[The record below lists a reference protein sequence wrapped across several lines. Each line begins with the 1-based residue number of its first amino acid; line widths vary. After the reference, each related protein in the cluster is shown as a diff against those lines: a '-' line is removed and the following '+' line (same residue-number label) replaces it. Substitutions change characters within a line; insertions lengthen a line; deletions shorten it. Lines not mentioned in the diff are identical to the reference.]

1 MNKVVLE
8 AWKDKVNVVESIRG
22 GMSDD
27 AKDTLAKVLNN
38 TNNALN
44 DLRTISA
51 MKNESVCRDVP
62 SSQYGPN
69 SIDWFPEHSIDMV
82 SAIYASQIIDDIVSV
97 QSIDSPI
104 GVIRFLQYVYG
115 QDRGFAK
122 RNEVA
127 IDQWGA
133 MRGASNGKFVARERI
148 DGEILGSVT
157 VATADDL
164 PASETTPENWSI
176 VKGFVQHL
184 PLRVDADSPII
195 LTDETANR
203 TFYVRNCK
211 GGWKVSE
218 VDMDG
223 NESDLAENKAMVRIL
238 SPESGEMSVAIAKT
252 LLPQGDEVI
261 VSYFQD
267 LSEVPTDSMNLEL
280 RLRTEV
286 IKAVPHKIRANF
298 SFDASYALSKA
309 HGINVE
315 DSLVNACTA
324 EIRQER
330 DNEVIGIL
338 MRQAGN
344 RREWD
349 RTVTSYIS
357 QHDHDL
363 SFLNEIFACASLIN
377 FETKRG
383 FGNWVVVG
391 RQGLNIIK
399 SAGSDHFKAA
409 GATLPNNGAFV
420 VGELDGQIKVI
431 YSPYIPQDAYLVGY
445 KGSDMDA
452 GFVVADFL
460 PITKTEL
467 VMLDDFVGRQGL
479 ISYYGTKMLNPKM
492 YVVGKI
498 VGGDASLR

>member
-8 AWKDKVNVVESIRG
+8 AWKNKISVVESIRG
-22 GMSDD
+22 GMSED
-27 AKDTLAKVLNN
+27 AKDTLARVLNN

-44 DLRTISA
+44 DLRTINS
-51 MKNESVCRDVP
+51 MRNESVCRDTNA
-62 SSQYGPN
+62 SQYSG
-69 SIDWFPEHSIDMV
+69 IDWFPEHSIDMV

-97 QSIDSPI
+97 QSIDSPL

-115 QDRGFAK
+115 QDRGYAK
-122 RNEVA
+122 RGGVA

-133 MRGASNGKFVARERI
+133 MQGAAQGRFVASERIEAEQLGKASNVAGSSPAKI
-148 DGEILGSVT
+148 EIH
-157 VATADDL
+157 
-164 PASETTPENWSI
+164 
-176 VKGFVQHL
+176 GFVQHL
-184 PLRVDADSPII
+184 PIKADADSPLI
-195 LTDETANR
+195 LMNEGTNKT
-203 TFYVRNCK
+203 YYIRNCK
-211 GGWKVSE
+211 CGWKVSE
-218 VDMDG
+218 VDADG
-223 NESDLAENKAMVRIL
+223 SEGDFEDAKVTTL
-238 SPESGEMSVAIAKT
+238 SPDSGEICINLPSSCGTAGQDEWAIT
-252 LLPQGDEVI
+252 
-261 VSYFQD
+261 YYQD

-280 RLRTEV
+280 RLRTEM

-344 RREWD
+344 RREWS
-349 RTVTSYIS
+349 RKVTSYIS
-357 QHDHDL
+357 QHDHDM

-377 FETKRG
+377 YETKRG
-383 FGNWVVVG
+383 FGNWVVG

-420 VGELDGQIKVI
+420 VGELEGQIKVI
-431 YSPYIPQDAYLVGY
+431 YSPYVPQDSYLVGY

-460 PITKTEL
+460 PITKTDL

-479 ISYYGTKMLNPKM
+479 VSYYGTKMLNPKM

-498 VGGDASLR
+498 TDGDLSIR

>member
-1 MNKVVLE
+1 MNKPIMESWKNKIDVVN
-8 AWKDKVNVVESIRG
+8 AVRG
-22 GMSDD
+22 GMTDE
-27 AKDTLAKVLNN
+27 AKLTLAKVLNN
-38 TNNALN
+38 TNNSLA
-44 DLRTISA
+44 DLRSI
-51 MKNESVCRDVP
+51 KNEACCTHNLGCNTPASNV
-62 SSQYGPN
+62 SG
-69 SIDWFPEHSIDMV
+69 IDWFPEHSIDMV
-82 SAIYASQIIDDIVSV
+82 STIYASQIIDDLVSV

-115 QDRGFAK
+115 TNRGSAK
-122 RNEVA
+122 RDEIA

-133 MRGASNGKFVARERI
+133 MRGADAGHFVAAERVV
-148 DGEILGSVT
+148 DEPACS
-157 VATADDL
+157 ADSNKVEARVQQL
-164 PASETTPENWSI
+164 P
-176 VKGFVQHL
+176 VK
-184 PLRVDADSPII
+184 VDADSHIVFTNI
-195 LTDETANR
+195 ADQKKLRCSRTKDET
-203 TFYVRNCK
+203 
-211 GGWKVSE
+211 WKV
-218 VDMDG
+218 
-223 NESDLAENKAMVRIL
+223 ESLDARGFASDVAASFECD
-238 SPESGEMSVAIAKT
+238 SESGYMCLEGADVT
-252 LLPQGDEVI
+252 NGEYT

-267 LSEVPTDSMNLEL
+267 LSHAPTDSMNLEV
-280 RLRTEV
+280 RIKTEM

-315 DSLVNACTA
+315 ESLVNACTA

-330 DNEVIGIL
+330 DNEVINLL
-338 MRQAGN
+338 MRQAGS
-344 RREWD
+344 RSSWD

-357 QHDHDL
+357 QHEHDM
-363 SFLNEIFACASLIN
+363 SFLSEIFACASKIN

-420 VGELDGQIKVI
+420 AGEIEGQIKVI

-460 PITKTEL
+460 PITKTDL

-479 ISYYGTKMLNPKM
+479 VSYYGTKMINPLM
-492 YVVGKI
+492 YVVGRI
-498 VGGDASLR
+498 ENGDLRG

>member
-1 MNKVVLE
+1 MNKLYE
-8 AWKDKVNVVESIRG
+8 SWKSKINVVDEVRG
-22 GMSDD
+22 GISDD
-27 AKDTLAKVLNN
+27 AKTTLARVLEN

-44 DLRTISA
+44 DIRTINA
-51 MKNESVCRDVP
+51 MKNESYNNVGCNTP
-62 SSQYGPN
+62 STQYGG
-69 SIDWFPEHSIDMV
+69 IDWFPEHSIDMV

-97 QSIDSPI
+97 QSIDSPL

-115 QDRGFAK
+115 NDRGK
-122 RNEVA
+122 NMKKEGVA

-133 MRGASNGKFVARERI
+133 MVGAAAGNFAASEFIK
-148 DGEILGSVT
+148 GEILGK
-157 VATADDL
+157 ATDDGSTSL
-164 PASETTPENWSI
+164 VE
-176 VKGFVQHL
+176 GFVSHL
-184 PLRVDADSPII
+184 PVKYAPEAPIVI
-195 LTDETANR
+195 TRTDTNE
-203 TFYVRNCK
+203 TFYVRPCK
-211 GGWKVSE
+211 SKDGSCGSKVSKIDIEGHE
-218 VDMDG
+218 V
-223 NESDLAENKAMVRIL
+223 AIENASANVDV
-238 SPESGEMSVAIAKT
+238 ESGEIRVEMNGVS
-252 LLPQGDEVI
+252 LGQGTEI
-261 VSYFQD
+261 EISYHQD

-280 RLRTEV
+280 RLRTEM

-344 RREWD
+344 RRSWD

-363 SFLNEIFACASLIN
+363 SFLNELFACASLIN

-399 SAGSDHFKAA
+399 SAGSDHFKPA
-409 GATLPNNGAFV
+409 GSTLPNNGAFV
-420 VGELDGQIKVI
+420 VGELDGQMKVI
-431 YSPYIPQDAYLVGY
+431 YSPYVPQDSYLVGY

-460 PITKTEL
+460 PITKTDL

-479 ISYYGTKMLNPKM
+479 VSYYGTKMLNPKM